1 MYLDSKIEKLRKS
14 GVDRFDFRREVRT
27 YIRDRI
33 CSSSIHLTSTLDT
46 WIWILLGYFRW
57 YSMAD
62 GEGSRVI
69 APETRKREASSARDA
84 INVAGDCSRR
94 DSLVTMFNSRVAQQA
109 PYIYK

>member
-1 MYLDSKIEKLRKS
+1 
-14 GVDRFDFRREVRT
+14 
-27 YIRDRI
+27 
-33 CSSSIHLTSTLDT
+33 
-46 WIWILLGYFRW
+46 
-57 YSMAD
+57 MAG

-69 APETRKREASSARDA
+69 AAETHKREASSARDA